1 MEPQCNLS
9 DPSPFWAC
17 ECVPNE
23 VLFKIL
29 KNQLPAA
36 SVALKALFVELGHSL
51 NINYYKAYTKEIEFL
66 QRKQGVDIVL
76 LLIQFQSVLLRAKSI
91 SVLQKIGKTKL

>member
-1 MEPQCNLS
+1 M
-9 DPSPFWAC
+9 
-17 ECVPNE
+17 
-23 VLFKIL
+23 L

-66 QRKQGVDIVL
+66 QRKQRVDIVP
-76 LLIQFQSVLLRAKSI
+76 LLIQFQSVLLRVKSI
-91 SVLQKIGKTKL
+91 SVLQETRKTKL